1 MARLIRIPTKSA
13 RALIPLAGWG
23 VLIAGVRVA
32 KPQQPS
38 AGKTPD
44 VTSESVEP
52 LPGDWAPELL
62 YAILSSANPDASD
75 ALYRAAFSA
84 GPAIAPR
91 LEGALKD
98 DRTAE
103 FAAQSLAFI
112 GGPKAVDILA
122 GLVNDPRDL
131 NLRRFF
137 YGALGEF
144 NSPQATG
151 ILLNAIARSNSEPD
165 RTVSEAAILAL
176 TVRSDPNLL
185 SELKKE
191 EGQIKDVVIHD
202 DLDNAVAV
210 IESRSK
216 YLASEEGKKSDGSID
231 AAVRTYFIPALE
243 PPPEAGSTAPGH
255 AALRQDHSST
265 SLTVP
270 ERNRREGND
279 PSLPRR
285 QSEEVK
291 SNGRSERRG
300 SRTRNGK
307 TGAARQASSFSGS
320 VEPDIFARPVSSSGP
335 SDFRRPFGGRELR
348 HRSPEASGKLDGGQ
362 RVARV

>member
-1 MARLIRIPTKSA
+1 MGHRLLRPPRRTCSYPTCGSCRGCSREAARSQLRLRGVHLKKKPRLKVARLIRIPTKSA

-84 GPAIAPR
+84 GPALPPH
-91 LEGALKD
+91 LQ
-98 DRTAE
+98 T
-103 FAAQSLAFI
+103 
-112 GGPKAVDILA
+112 
-122 GLVNDPRDL
+122 
-131 NLRRFF
+131 
-137 YGALGEF
+137 
-144 NSPQATG
+144 
-151 ILLNAIARSNSEPD
+151 
-165 RTVSEAAILAL
+165 
-176 TVRSDPNLL
+176 
-185 SELKKE
+185 ELKKE

-243 PPPEAGSTAPGH
+243 PPPEAASTAPGH
-255 AALRQDHSST
+255 APLRQDHSST

-291 SNGRSERRG
+291 TERSRMAA
-300 SRTRNGK
+300 RNGEAREPV
-307 TGAARQASSFSGS
+307 TGKPAPRAKPPGS
-320 VEPDIFARPVSSSGP
+320 VEVWNLTFSPDQSRA
-335 SDFRRPFGGRELR
+335 L
-348 HRSPEASGKLDGGQ
+348 
-362 RVARV
+362 ARVIFEDPSAVANYDMVLQKQAGNWTVVSVWLGSETP